1 MIIIMRN
8 RAPQDQIEA
17 VVDKVKQLG
26 FRPHISAGE
35 ETTIIG
41 VIGDERRLDGLRCKL
56 CLFER
61 TAHFGRA
68 TRPVAQVPHRLVIRL
83 RSGICRL

>member
-41 VIGDERRLDGLRCKL
+41 VIGDAGHRGDARRKPGGPDP
-56 CLFER
+56 E
-61 TAHFGRA
+61 GRV
-68 TRPVAQVPHRLVIRL
+68 TCTGR
-83 RSGICRL
+83 